1 VLGKIASAMRIQVS
15 APARLHLGDID
26 PFAIGR
32 FGYAPILAIEEPRTV
47 VKAEV
52 ADSLVVS
59 GEEVEEAEI
68 YVQRVLEAF
77 KLKGAHVEI
86 ERTAPRHAGFG
97 STTQLSLAIGR
108 AVTLAYGVDTS
119 LHELVKSVRRTSTG
133 GLYTFEYGGLIVS
146 GGFKS
151 RPEGGIF
158 IRDDPLIP
166 PIILRSCF
174 PDQWRFVIVRP
185 TIAPMSPD
193 GEAEEQAFE
202 KLLSQS
208 PPVDLTRKAYFL
220 LAAKLLPALMEKDA
234 EAFGSVLSKI
244 QETVG
249 RIYQPVQGSVF
260 NPGSEWLISMLKRS
274 DETLGYGQTSWG
286 PTVYAFTDGADPA
299 ERIKQFVEAE
309 AGERAAVSIVGPDN
323 EGARVQALS

>member
-1 VLGKIASAMRIQVS
+1 MRIQIS

-47 VKAEV
+47 VKAE
-52 ADSLVVS
+52 ASDSLAIS

-68 YVQRVLEAF
+68 YIQRVLKAF

-86 ERTAPRHAGFG
+86 ERAAPRHMGFG

-108 AVTLAYGVDTS
+108 AVTLAHGVDIS
-119 LHELVKSVRRTSTG
+119 LPELVKSVGRTSTG
-133 GLYTFEYGGLIVS
+133 GLYTFEYGGFIVS

-158 IRDDPLIP
+158 LRDDHLVP
-166 PIILRSCF
+166 PIILRSDF
-174 PDQWRFVIVRP
+174 PDQWRFVIVRLTTAP
-185 TIAPMSPD
+185 TSPD
-193 GEAEEQAFE
+193 GEVEEHAFR
-202 KLLSQS
+202 KLHSHK
-208 PPVDLTRKAYFL
+208 PPVDLTKKAYFL
-220 LAAKLLPALMEKDA
+220 LAAKLLPALVEKDA
-234 EAFGSVLSKI
+234 VAFGSTLSQI

-249 RIYQPVQGSVF
+249 RIYQPVQGSIF
-260 NPGSEWLISMLKRS
+260 NPSSEWIISMLKGS

-286 PTVYAFTDGADPA
+286 PTVYAFADGPDSA
-299 ERIKQFVEAE
+299 ERIKRLIEAE
-309 AGERAAVSIVGPDN
+309 AGERVAVSVVGPDN
-323 EGARVQALS
+323 KGTRVQTLS